1 MDRISIK
8 YWENDTDREKVKYME
23 QDLLQCHAVNH
34 KSHIRMAWDW
44 TQAYVHLVKIQ
55 WIATV
60 TLKLEERN
68 EIYVQW
74 SLFGYLHTYIIFQ

>member
-1 MDRISIK
+1 
-8 YWENDTDREKVKYME
+8 ME

-44 TQAYVHLVKIQ
+44 TQAYVHLVEIQ
-55 WIATV
+55 WIANV
-60 TLKLEERN
+60 TLKLEEGN

-74 SLFGYLHTYIIFQ
+74 SLFGYLHTYTIFH